1 MRRLLFVSATLSALA
16 SPCLASGQEPDPAET
31 TEVAEVVVTA
41 TRLPA
46 LQLETPGAR
55 VVDRREIERRGAV
68 LATDLFAAIPVLT
81 VTRAG
86 PFGGLAQVRIR
97 GAAPGKT
104 LVLIDGA
111 PVNDPAEVN
120 GAYDLGGLDLAGV
133 ARVET
138 LSGPQSSLWGS
149 DAIGGV
155 IALTTAEVDG
165 IGLEAEAGSF
175 GTRRGR
181 LEAGRQ
187 GATGGLSVYASRV
200 ETDGISAADERD
212 GNVEADGMVSVI
224 AGLKARRDLGP
235 VQLDGSLRY
244 SELDADIDGFPAPR
258 FALADTADRIASRT
272 WSGAA
277 GLSFAAAGLQ
287 HRLSVSGLD
296 LERDTVS
303 AFPSRFVADRTIWRW
318 QAEGGLGERLAVVG
332 GVEHDA
338 ATGSISTGGEETL
351 TTTSAFLTGRWA
363 LLTGLN
369 LTAALRHDATDDFGE
384 ETTGRI
390 SAAWSLPAGLVLSG
404 AWGTGFKA
412 PSISQALCDYCFSS
426 QPFPRLR
433 PETAEGG
440 ELALGWRSGD
450 GRLEGRITAYRLE
463 VEDQI
468 SYVFDPVTFDSV
480 YVNLART
487 KSEGIELE
495 GRAVLRAGFDLTLA
509 YATIDAVNAATVAR
523 LARVP
528 EQTGSVRLGWSGARG
543 GVNLIVRG
551 ESEAVD
557 PAGPRDG
564 FVVGDL
570 TGRLRL
576 TEEVELTA
584 RVINLTDE
592 AWQQVRGYGE
602 PGRSAYLGVRL
613 AF

>member
-1 MRRLLFVSATLSALA
+1 MRRLLFVSAALSALA

-46 LQLETPGAR
+46 LQLQTPGAR

-68 LATDLFAAIPVLT
+68 LATDLFAAIPGLT

-120 GAYDLGGLDLAGV
+120 GAYDFGGLDLAGV

-212 GNVEADGMVSVI
+212 GTVEADGMVSVI

-287 HRLSVSGLD
+287 H
-296 LERDTVS
+296 
-303 AFPSRFVADRTIWRW
+303 
-318 QAEGGLGERLAVVG
+318 
-332 GVEHDA
+332 
-338 ATGSISTGGEETL
+338 
-351 TTTSAFLTGRWA
+351 
-363 LLTGLN
+363 
-369 LTAALRHDATDDFGE
+369 
-384 ETTGRI
+384 
-390 SAAWSLPAGLVLSG
+390 
-404 AWGTGFKA
+404 
-412 PSISQALCDYCFSS
+412 
-426 QPFPRLR
+426 
-433 PETAEGG
+433 
-440 ELALGWRSGD
+440 
-450 GRLEGRITAYRLE
+450 
-463 VEDQI
+463 
-468 SYVFDPVTFDSV
+468 
-480 YVNLART
+480 
-487 KSEGIELE
+487 
-495 GRAVLRAGFDLTLA
+495 
-509 YATIDAVNAATVAR
+509 
-523 LARVP
+523 
-528 EQTGSVRLGWSGARG
+528 
-543 GVNLIVRG
+543 
-551 ESEAVD
+551 
-557 PAGPRDG
+557 
-564 FVVGDL
+564 
-570 TGRLRL
+570 
-576 TEEVELTA
+576 
-584 RVINLTDE
+584 
-592 AWQQVRGYGE
+592 
-602 PGRSAYLGVRL
+602 
-613 AF
+613 

>member
-1 MRRLLFVSATLSALA
+1 VRRLLFASAALSALA
-16 SPCLASGQEPDPAET
+16 SPCLASGQDPAPAET

-68 LATDLFAAIPVLT
+68 LATDLFAAIPGLT

-86 PFGGLAQVRIR
+86 PFGGLAQVRMR

-120 GAYDLGGLDLAGV
+120 GAYDFGGLDLAGV

-165 IGLEAEAGSF
+165 IGLQAEAGSF

-181 LEAGRQ
+181 VEAGRQ
-187 GATGGLSVYASRV
+187 GAAGGVSAWVSRL
-200 ETDGISAADERD
+200 ETDGISAADQRD
-212 GNVEADGMVSVI
+212 GNVETDGMVSTT
-224 AGLKARRDLGP
+224 AGLKARRAFGP

-244 SELDADIDGFPAPR
+244 AELDADIDGFPAP
-258 FALADTADRIASRT
+258 AYVLADTADRTASRT

-277 GLSFAAAGLQ
+277 GVSFAAAGLQ
-287 HRLSVSGLD
+287 HRISLSGLD
-296 LERDTVS
+296 LERETVS
-303 AFPSRFVADRTIWRW
+303 AFPDRFVADRTIWRW
-318 QAEGGLGERLAVVG
+318 QAEGRLGERVAVVG

-338 ATGSISTGGEETL
+338 ATGSISTGAEETL
-351 TTTSAFLTGRWA
+351 TTTSAFVTGRWA
-363 LLTGLN
+363 VLTGLN
-369 LTAALRHDATDDFGE
+369 LTAALRHDATDDFGD

-412 PSISQALCDYCFSS
+412 PSISQTLCDYCFSAN
-426 QPFPRLR
+426 PFPRLR
-433 PETAEGG
+433 AETAEGG

-450 GRLEGRITAYRLE
+450 GRLEGRITAWRLE

-468 SYVFDPVTFDSV
+468 TYVFDPVTFDSV

-487 KSEGIELE
+487 ESEGVELE
-495 GRAVLRAGFDLTLA
+495 GRALLPAGFDLTLA
-509 YATIDAVNAATVAR
+509 YAATDAVNAVTGAR

-557 PAGPRDG
+557 PAGPREG

-576 TEEVELTA
+576 TDEVELTA
-584 RVINLTDE
+584 RLINLTDE
-592 AWQQVRGYGE
+592 AYQQVRGYGE
-602 PGRSAYLGVRL
+602 PGRSGYLGVRL

>member
-1 MRRLLFVSATLSALA
+1 MRRLLFVSAALSALA

-46 LQLETPGAR
+46 LQLQTPGAR

-68 LATDLFAAIPVLT
+68 LATDLFAAIPGLT

-86 PFGGLAQVRIR
+86 PFGGLAQVRMR

-120 GAYDLGGLDLAGV
+120 GAYDFGGLDLAGV

-181 LEAGRQ
+181 LEAGRYT
-187 GATGGLSVYASRV
+187 GAGGLSVYASRV

-212 GNVEADGMVSVI
+212 GNVETDGMVSVT

-258 FALADTADRIASRT
+258 FRLADTADRIASRT

-303 AFPSRFVADRTIWRW
+303 AFPSRFVADRTLWRW

-338 ATGSISTGGEETL
+338 ATGSISTGAEETL
-351 TTTSAFLTGRWA
+351 TTTSAFVTGRWTV
-363 LLTGLN
+363 LTGLN

-384 ETTGRI
+384 ETTGRL
-390 SAAWSLPAGLVLSG
+390 SVAWTLPAGLVLSG

-440 ELALGWRSGD
+440 ELALGWRAAD

-468 SYVFDPVTFDSV
+468 SYVFDPVTFNSV

-487 KSEGIELE
+487 ESEGVELE
-495 GRAVLRAGFDLTLA
+495 GRALLPAGFDLTLA
-509 YATIDAVNAATVAR
+509 YATTDAVNAVTGAR